1 MFYYGL
7 FAGMELLFLVIKFYH
22 VHGLSTMTF
31 LNETFGLLV
40 LSIIESVR
48 LYIGQEENLPKK
60 MSAVFRILILT
71 VPSMYGVAYFTFWQV
86 KITRLDV
93 ILGIIMLVV
102 QSIQLVCA
110 FLAWLPN
117 RRRISYNPLETN
129 FDKLD

>member
-1 MFYYGL
+1 
-7 FAGMELLFLVIKFYH
+7 
-22 VHGLSTMTF
+22 MTF